1 MSRSDAVAPPAAD
14 PRAQIK
20 EFLTSRRARVTPEMV
35 GLPVVGAIRRV
46 PGLRREEVAMLAG
59 VSVDYYTR
67 LERGSMAGASTEV
80 LESLAGAL
88 LLDDAEREHLLDL
101 ARAVSPTGRPRRR
114 PRKARR
120 SAVRPGTQWLL
131 DAMRVPAIVHDGL
144 GRCLAA
150 NTMARALY
158 SPLFV
163 DPIPEIADDAPSL
176 TRFMF
181 LDPRARDFF
190 PHWDTGAE
198 DSVAMLRLT
207 SGADPTEPDLTAL
220 VGELSTRSRDFAG
233 LWARHDVRYICR
245 GAKVIHH
252 PVVGDLTLACEPAA
266 MASSPGLTLVSYAA
280 EPGSPSAQAL
290 RLLSSWAATELV
302 APAEQ
307 CDALSAPGGATG
319 S

>member
-1 MSRSDAVAPPAAD
+1 MSRSDDVAPPTAD

-20 EFLTSRRARVTPEMV
+20 EFLTSRRARVTPDKV
-35 GLPVVGAIRRV
+35 GLPVVGAGRRV

-67 LERGSMAGASTEV
+67 LERGSLAGASAEV
-80 LESLAGAL
+80 LESLASAL

-101 ARAVSPTGRPRRR
+101 ARAVSPAGRQRRR
-114 PRKARR
+114 ARPGRR
-120 SAVRPGTQWLL
+120 SALRPGTRWIL
-131 DAMRVPAIVHDGL
+131 DAMHVPAIVRDGL

-150 NTMARALY
+150 NTLARALY
-158 SPLFV
+158 APLFI
-163 DPIPEIADDAPSL
+163 DPIPEIADDTPSL

-181 LDPRARDFF
+181 LDPRAHDFF
-190 PHWDTGAE
+190 PHWDIGAE

-245 GAKVIHH
+245 DSKVIHH
-252 PVVGDLTLACEPAA
+252 PLVGEITLACEPAA

-280 EPGSPSAQAL
+280 EPGSPSEEAL
-290 RLLSSWAATELV
+290 RLLSSWAATESA
-302 APAEQ
+302 APVGQ
-307 CDALSAPGGATG
+307 RDALSAPGGATG